1 MNNQIDITPDVDL
14 LENLRHSG
22 ISNMAALGEFLD
34 NSVDAD
40 ARRIQIQIYNSDE
53 KYRNIMIVDNGRG
66 INEPNIQGALTLA
79 KSMKVGLDQLGK
91 FGMGMKT
98 AALSFTTNFE
108 ILTKT
113 TTGSIIFASF
123 NITKMKQAGK
133 YYADLRD
140 ASNEECSFFNDKL
153 NNPSSG
159 TIVILKYCDK
169 INART
174 NADFK
179 DETINYIGRVYR
191 RLIERG
197 TIFEVKDEE
206 SNTIVPIID
215 PLMRNDHRTIPIA
228 DREIHQIKYTSLGK
242 VLTAN
247 IEISATL
254 LPPTNTENKY
264 ELKIN
269 QTNQGIYILRQNREI
284 AQALA
289 YTDVWG
295 TKHNSKNR
303 IRVEMYVKPELDEVL
318 RIDFNKGKGVPS
330 ADFKKQLAEII
341 RPILVKCNAYL
352 KPEKPPV
359 QPGTGPEKPD
369 LGVDKPVKPLDSGNP
384 VGPMKPDEPTGTSL
398 GGDTNPQTGSSSP
411 GQVISKPPI
420 KIEVP
425 TTEIN
430 TGGEKYKIIEKIAV
444 FSEKNGY
451 DLELNVV
458 SWSGNTPVV
467 DLRYW
472 NHHTG
477 VPREGISLTPSDVN
491 NLKLVLEQLTFE

>member
-1 MNNQIDITPDVDL
+1 MNHQIDITPDVDL

-53 KYRNIMIVDNGRG
+53 KYRNIMIIDNGRG
-66 INEPNIQGALTLA
+66 INETNIQGALTLA

-98 AALSFTTNFE
+98 AALSLTTNFE

-113 TTGSIIFASF
+113 TTGSILFASF
-123 NITKMKQAGK
+123 NITKMRQAGK

-140 ASNEECSFFNDKL
+140 ATKEECSFFNDKL
-153 NNPSSG
+153 NNPTSG
-159 TIVILKYCDK
+159 TILILKYCDK

-179 DETINYIGRVYR
+179 DETIQYIGRVYR

-206 SNTIVPIID
+206 SNTLVPIID
-215 PLMRNDHRTIPIA
+215 PLMRNDHRTTPIA
-228 DREIHQIKYTSLGK
+228 DREIHQIKYSSQGK

-247 IEISATL
+247 IEISATI
-254 LPPTNTENKY
+254 LPATNTSNKY

-284 AQALA
+284 AHALA
-289 YTDVWG
+289 YSNVWG
-295 TKHNSKNR
+295 IKHNSKNR

-330 ADFKKQLAEII
+330 AEFKNQLAKII
-341 RPILVKCNAYL
+341 RPILAKCNVFL
-352 KPEKPPV
+352 KPEKDPV
-359 QPGTGPEKPD
+359 QPEIGTEKPVV
-369 LGVDKPVKPLDSGNP
+369 GVDKPVKPIEL
-384 VGPMKPDEPTGTSL
+384 TGTSI
-398 GGDTNPQTGSSSP
+398 DSDDNPPIGSSSP
-411 GQVISKPPI
+411 EVVVSTPQI

-425 TTEIN
+425 DTVISTD
-430 TGGEKYKIIEKIAV
+430 GEKYKIIEKIAV

-451 DLELNVV
+451 NLEMNVV
-458 SWSGNTPVV
+458 SWAGNTPVI

-472 NHHTG
+472 NQDTG
-477 VPREGISLTPSDVN
+477 LPREGISLTPSDVK
-491 NLKLVLEQLTFE
+491 NLKVVLEQLTFE